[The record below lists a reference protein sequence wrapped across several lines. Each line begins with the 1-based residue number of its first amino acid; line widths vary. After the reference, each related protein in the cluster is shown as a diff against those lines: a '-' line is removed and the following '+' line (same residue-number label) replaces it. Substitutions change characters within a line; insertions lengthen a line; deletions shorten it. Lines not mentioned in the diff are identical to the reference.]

1 MRKIMAFKKVKYFY
15 NTHTL
20 SYEKVKHSWGMTIL
34 KVFGFLCAAAVFSTI
49 IMYFA
54 YTYFDS
60 PKEKI
65 LKRQLAQTNVQY
77 NALINRVKSMDRV
90 LGDLQDRDD
99 NIYRVIFEA
108 EPISKDVREAGFG
121 GANLY
126 AKLEGYSNS
135 DIMVGATEVIDRTSR
150 KMYIQSK
157 SYDELKKRIENK
169 SQMLQAL
176 PAIQPVSN
184 KNLMRIASGF
194 GYRMD
199 PIYKIMQFHSGLD
212 FTAAIGTPIYAT
224 GDGTVAL
231 ATYDNSGYGMHVVIN
246 HGYGYQ
252 TLYGHMSRMKVNIGQ
267 TVKRGDVIGYV
278 GSTGK
283 STGPHCHYEVIKNGT
298 KIDPVNFFYNDL
310 SPAEYEKMLQQAAK
324 NNQSFD

>member
-1 MRKIMAFKKVKYFY
+1 MAFRKVKYFY

-20 SYEKVKHSWGMTIL
+20 SYEKVKHSWGITL
-34 KVFGFLCAAAVFSTI
+34 LRVFGFLCAAAVFSVI

-60 PKEKI
+60 PKEKL
-65 LKRQLAQTNVQY
+65 LKRELAQMKVQY
-77 NALINRVKSMDRV
+77 KSLNNRMQNIDKVMA
-90 LGDLQDRDD
+90 DLQDRDD

-108 EPISKDVREAGFG
+108 EPIPKDIRHAGYG

-126 AKLEGYSNS
+126 AKLEGFDNS
-135 DIMVGATEVIDRTSR
+135 DLMQSTTETLDKLSR
-150 KMYIQSK
+150 QMYVQSK
-157 SYDELKKRIENK
+157 SYDEIKKRIENK
-169 SQMLQAL
+169 AQMLHSI

-194 GYRMD
+194 GYRID
-199 PIYKIMQFHSGLD
+199 PIYKIMNFHSGLD
-212 FTAAIGTPIYAT
+212 FTAPTGTPIYAT
-224 GDGTVAL
+224 GDGVVSL
-231 ATYDNSGYGMHVVIN
+231 SRYDNSGYGMHVVIN

-252 TLYGHMSRMKVNIGQ
+252 TLYGHMSRMKVNAGQ

-283 STGPHCHYEVIKNGT
+283 STGPHCHYEVIKGGN

-310 SPAEYEKMLQQAAK
+310 SPAEYEKMVQQSSK
-324 NNQSFD
+324 SNQAFD

>member
-1 MRKIMAFKKVKYFY
+1 
-15 NTHTL
+15 
-20 SYEKVKHSWGMTIL
+20 VKHSWGITL
-34 KVFGFLCAAAVFSTI
+34 LRVFGFLCAAAVFSVI

-60 PKEKI
+60 PKEKL
-65 LKRQLAQTNVQY
+65 LKRELAQMKVQY
-77 NALINRVKSMDRV
+77 KSLNNRMQNIDKVMA
-90 LGDLQDRDD
+90 DLQDRDD

-108 EPISKDVREAGFG
+108 EPIPKDIRHAGYG

-126 AKLEGYSNS
+126 AKLEGFDNS
-135 DIMVGATEVIDRTSR
+135 DLMQSTTETLDKLSR
-150 KMYIQSK
+150 QMYVQSK
-157 SYDELKKRIENK
+157 SYDEIKKRIENK
-169 SQMLQAL
+169 AQMLHSI

-194 GYRMD
+194 GYRID
-199 PIYKIMQFHSGLD
+199 PIYKIMNFHSGLD
-212 FTAAIGTPIYAT
+212 FTAPTGTPIYAT
-224 GDGTVAL
+224 GDGVVSL
-231 ATYDNSGYGMHVVIN
+231 SRYDNSGYGMHVVIN

-252 TLYGHMSRMKVNIGQ
+252 TLYGHMSRMKVNAGQ

-283 STGPHCHYEVIKNGT
+283 STGPHCHYEVIKGGN

-310 SPAEYEKMLQQAAK
+310 SPAEYEKMVQQSSK
-324 NNQSFD
+324 SNQAFD

>member
-1 MRKIMAFKKVKYFY
+1 MAFRKVKYFY

-20 SYEKVKHSWGMTIL
+20 SYEKVKLSWGITL
-34 KVFGFLCAAAVFSTI
+34 FRVFGFLCAAAVFSAV

-65 LKRQLAQTNVQY
+65 LKRELAQMKVQY
-77 NALINRVKSMDRV
+77 KSLNNRMKSIDKV
-90 LGDLQDRDD
+90 LTDLQDRDD

-108 EPISKDVREAGFG
+108 EPIPKDVREAGFG
-121 GANLY
+121 GSNLY
-126 AKLEGYSNS
+126 SRLEGYDNS
-135 DIMVGATEVIDRTSR
+135 ELMVSTTQTLDKLSR
-150 KMYIQSK
+150 EMYVQSK
-157 SYDELKKRIENK
+157 SYDEIKKRIENK
-169 SQMLQAL
+169 AQMLQSI

-194 GYRMD
+194 GYRID
-199 PIYKIMQFHSGLD
+199 PIYKIMNFHSGLD
-212 FTAAIGTPIYAT
+212 FTAPTGTPIYAT
-224 GDGTVAL
+224 GDGVVSL
-231 ATYDNSGYGMHVVIN
+231 SRYDNSGYGMHVVIN

-252 TLYGHMSRMKVNIGQ
+252 TLYGHMSRMKVNAGQ

-283 STGPHCHYEVIKNGT
+283 STGPHCHYEVIKGGN

-310 SPAEYEKMLQQAAK
+310 SPAEYEKMLQQASK
-324 NNQSFD
+324 SNQAFD

>member
-1 MRKIMAFKKVKYFY
+1 MAKRKVKYFY

-20 SYEKVKHSWGMTIL
+20 SYEKVKFSWGNSLLRI
-34 KVFGFLCAAAVFSTI
+34 FGFLCAAAVFAFV

-54 YTYFDS
+54 YTYLDS

-65 LKRQLAQTNVQY
+65 LKRELAQMRTQY
-77 NALINRVKSMDRV
+77 NSLNNRMKNLDKVM
-90 LGDLQDRDD
+90 GDLQDRDD

-108 EPISKDVREAGFG
+108 EPIPQDVRQAGFG

-126 AKLEGYSNS
+126 AKLEGFSSS
-135 DIMVGATEVIDRTSR
+135 DLMVSTTETLDKLSR
-150 KMYIQSK
+150 QMYIQSK
-157 SYDELKKRIENK
+157 SYDELKKKIDNK
-169 SQMLQAL
+169 TQMLQAI

-194 GYRMD
+194 GYRIN
-199 PIYKIMQFHSGLD
+199 PIYKIMQFHSGID
-212 FTAAIGTPIYAT
+212 FTASMGTPIYAT
-224 GDGTVAL
+224 GDGVVSFAS
-231 ATYDNSGYGMHVVIN
+231 YDNSGYGMHVIIN

-267 TVKRGDVIGYV
+267 NVKRGEVIGFV
-278 GSTGK
+278 GSTGA
-283 STGPHCHYEVIKNGT
+283 STGPHCHYEVIKGGA
-298 KIDPVNFFYNDL
+298 KIDPSNFFYNDL

-324 NNQSFD
+324 SNQSFD

>member
-1 MRKIMAFKKVKYFY
+1 
-15 NTHTL
+15 
-20 SYEKVKHSWGMTIL
+20 
-34 KVFGFLCAAAVFSTI
+34 LCAAAVFSVI

-60 PKEKI
+60 PKEKL
-65 LKRQLAQTNVQY
+65 LKRELAQMKVQY
-77 NALINRVKSMDRV
+77 KSLNNRMQNIDKVMA
-90 LGDLQDRDD
+90 DLQDRDD

-108 EPISKDVREAGFG
+108 EPIPKDIRHAGYG

-126 AKLEGYSNS
+126 AKLEGFDNS
-135 DIMVGATEVIDRTSR
+135 DLMQSTTETLDKLSR
-150 KMYIQSK
+150 QMYVQSK
-157 SYDELKKRIENK
+157 SYDEIKKRIENK
-169 SQMLQAL
+169 AQMLHSI

-194 GYRMD
+194 GYRID
-199 PIYKIMQFHSGLD
+199 PIYKIMNFHSGLD
-212 FTAAIGTPIYAT
+212 FTAPTGTPIYAT
-224 GDGTVAL
+224 GDGVVSL
-231 ATYDNSGYGMHVVIN
+231 SRYDNSGYGMHVVIN

-252 TLYGHMSRMKVNIGQ
+252 TLYGHMSRMKVNAGQ

-283 STGPHCHYEVIKNGT
+283 STGPHCHYEVIKGGN

-310 SPAEYEKMLQQAAK
+310 SPAEYEKMVQQSSK
-324 NNQSFD
+324 SNQAFD

>member
-1 MRKIMAFKKVKYFY
+1 MAFRKVKYFY

-20 SYEKVKHSWGMTIL
+20 SYEKVKLSWGITL
-34 KVFGFLCAAAVFSTI
+34 FRVFGFLCAAAVFSAV

-65 LKRQLAQTNVQY
+65 LKRELAQMKVQY
-77 NALINRVKSMDRV
+77 KSLNNRMKSIDKV
-90 LGDLQDRDD
+90 LTDLQDRDD

-108 EPISKDVREAGFG
+108 EPIPKDVREAGFG
-121 GANLY
+121 GSNLY
-126 AKLEGYSNS
+126 SRLEGYDNS
-135 DIMVGATEVIDRTSR
+135 ELMVSTTQTLDKLSR
-150 KMYIQSK
+150 EMYVQSK
-157 SYDELKKRIENK
+157 SYDEIKKRIENK
-169 SQMLQAL
+169 AQMLQSI

-194 GYRMD
+194 GYRID
-199 PIYKIMQFHSGLD
+199 PIYKIMNFHSGLD
-212 FTAAIGTPIYAT
+212 FTAPTGTPIYAT
-224 GDGTVAL
+224 GDGVVSL
-231 ATYDNSGYGMHVVIN
+231 SRYDNSGYGMHVVIN

-252 TLYGHMSRMKVNIGQ
+252 TLYGHMSRMKVNAGQ

-283 STGPHCHYEVIKNGT
+283 STGPHCHYEVIKGGN

-324 NNQSFD
+324 SNQAFD

>member
-1 MRKIMAFKKVKYFY
+1 MAFRKVKYFY

-20 SYEKVKHSWGMTIL
+20 SYEKVKHSWGITL
-34 KVFGFLCAAAVFSTI
+34 LRVFGFLCAAAVFSAI

-60 PKEKI
+60 PKEKL
-65 LKRQLAQTNVQY
+65 LKRELAQMKVQY
-77 NALINRVKSMDRV
+77 KSMNNRMNSINKV
-90 LGDLQDRDD
+90 LADLQDRDD

-108 EPISKDVREAGFG
+108 EPIPKDVRQAGFG

-126 AKLEGYSNS
+126 NKLEGFDNS
-135 DIMVGATEVIDRTSR
+135 ELMISTTQTLDKLSR
-150 KMYIQSK
+150 EMYVQSK

-169 SQMLQAL
+169 AQMLQSI

-194 GYRMD
+194 GYRIN

-252 TLYGHMSRMKVNIGQ
+252 TLYGHMSRMKVNVGQ
-267 TVKRGDVIGYV
+267 TVKRGEVIGYV
-278 GSTGK
+278 GSTGA
-283 STGPHCHYEVIKNGT
+283 STGPHCHYEVIKGGT
-298 KIDPVNFFYNDL
+298 KIDPSNFFYNDL

-324 NNQSFD
+324 SNQSFD